1 MESMSSLSEIYFNY
15 NKAIEQANQ
24 LDDIARRLSNA
35 AGQDVEKILNDVNNA
50 WKSDST
56 AEYIKKG
63 QKVETDMRT
72 TANNIKNIAST
83 IRTIA
88 KRVLDAEVAAWR
100 IANARN
106 S

>member
-1 MESMSSLSEIYFNY
+1 MSSLSEIYFNY
-15 NKAIEQANQ
+15 NKAMEQASQ
-24 LDDIARRLSNA
+24 LDDIAKRLNNA
-35 AGQDVEKILNDVNNA
+35 ASQDVERILNDINAA

-56 AEYIKKG
+56 AAYIKKG

-72 TANNIKNIAST
+72 TANNIKNIAGT

-88 KRVLDAEVAAWR
+88 KRVLDAEVTAWR
-100 IANARN
+100 IANERN